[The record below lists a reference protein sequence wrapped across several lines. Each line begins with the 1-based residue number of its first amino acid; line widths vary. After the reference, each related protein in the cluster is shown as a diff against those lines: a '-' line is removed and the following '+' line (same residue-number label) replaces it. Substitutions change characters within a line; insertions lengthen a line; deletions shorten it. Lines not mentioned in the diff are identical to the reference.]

1 MSNYLNIKQLSK
13 QKYTK
18 KQGLGFD
25 DRGNFGKGNKKTIK
39 QLTK

>member
-1 MSNYLNIKQLSK
+1 MSSYSNIKELSK

-25 DRGNFGKGNKKTIK
+25 ERQGLHKSNKKTLK
-39 QLTK
+39 SLTK